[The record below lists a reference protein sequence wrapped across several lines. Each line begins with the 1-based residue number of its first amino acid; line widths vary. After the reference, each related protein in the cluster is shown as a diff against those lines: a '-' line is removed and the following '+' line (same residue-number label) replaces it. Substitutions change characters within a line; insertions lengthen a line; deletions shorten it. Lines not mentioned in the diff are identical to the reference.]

1 MVINN
6 STMQTAQ
13 IAIAQVVSVE
23 VTSWNVVAAVSILVL
38 LPTLLAFLLAQRAF
52 VRGIALGG
60 LKG

>member
-1 MVINN
+1 
-6 STMQTAQ
+6 MQTAQ